1 MTTPNF
7 LMFSSIPLY
16 LFVLCSRVRTP
27 LRYYYRLGENCDCL
41 RISAFRRA
49 REASRGEKKAETCS
63 DGGPQRCTVHLS
75 LERPKRRASKG
86 RHPSARLGLPR
97 TDIST
102 LQQISHVMFGR
113 SPNVG
118 GRSCFRISAPSNIEL
133 STILI
138 YV

>member
-7 LMFSSIPLY
+7 LMFSSISLY
-16 LFVLCSRVRTP
+16 LFVLCSRVRAP
-27 LRYYYRLGENCDCL
+27 VRYYYRLGENCDCL

-63 DGGPQRCTVHLS
+63 DDGPQRCTVHLS
-75 LERPKRRASKG
+75 LERPKRRTPKG

-113 SPNVG
+113 SPNTVWMVG
-118 GRSCFRISAPSNIEL
+118 HIFVLQHPPILSCQQS
-133 STILI
+133 
-138 YV
+138 

>member
-7 LMFSSIPLY
+7 LMFSSISLW
-16 LFVLCSRVRTP
+16 LFALCSRIRAP
-27 LRYYYRLGENCDCL
+27 ARYYYRLGENHDCP
-41 RISAFRRA
+41 IPAFRRA
-49 REASRGEKKAETCS
+49 REASSGEKKAETCS

-75 LERPKRRASKG
+75 LERPKRRTSKG

-118 GRSCFRISAPSNIEL
+118 GRSCFRMSAPSNIEL